1 MGEVCRFGC
10 RSPCFYAM
18 KTRKTAF
25 CGIVA
30 CLYAVVTLVT
40 SSFAYGPIQF
50 RIAEVLCLLCLFTP
64 AAVWGVTLGCFAANL
79 FSPLPLDL
87 LFGTLASLAGCLG
100 TVKCRRSA
108 MAPIPVILAN
118 AVIVGIELA
127 IAFYPAELFLTG
139 FLISAAEVAIGE
151 AAVLYGM
158 GLPLLQLL
166 RRTPAAEV
174 LRSL

>member
-10 RSPCFYAM
+10 RSPDFYAM
-18 KTRKTAF
+18 KTRKLAF

-40 SSFAYGPIQF
+40 SAIAYGPIQF

-64 AAVWGVTLGCFAANL
+64 AAVWAVTVGCFAANL

-87 LFGTLASLAGCLG
+87 IFGTLATLIGCIG
-100 TVKCRRSA
+100 AARCRRPA
-108 MAPIPVILAN
+108 LAPVPVILSN

-151 AAVLYGM
+151 IAVLYGV
-158 GLPLLQLL
+158 GLPLLQML
-166 RRTPAAEV
+166 RRTPAAEY
-174 LRSL
+174 LHSL